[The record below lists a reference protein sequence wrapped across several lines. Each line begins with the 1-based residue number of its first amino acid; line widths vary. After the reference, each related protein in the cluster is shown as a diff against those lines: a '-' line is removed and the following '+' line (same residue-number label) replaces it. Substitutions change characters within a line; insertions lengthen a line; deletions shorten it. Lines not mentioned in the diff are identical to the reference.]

1 MTTVVRRRAELAGLS
16 PVEGRTAVVMTM
28 GALHDGHASLIHG
41 ARALAGAHGRVIV
54 TVFVNPRQFGAG
66 EDFARYPRTL
76 DSDVDLSA
84 AAGADIVFAPDV
96 DEVYPPADSAAA
108 AITLDPGPLGSELEG
123 AARPGHFAGM
133 LTVVAKLLHMT
144 RPDLA
149 LFGEKDYQQLV
160 LVRAMAEAL
169 DFPVEIVG
177 MPTVRES
184 DGLAM
189 SSRNRYLSPEARR
202 VAGEIPLALSEGQA
216 AGVHG
221 AQAVVDAVRRRLDD
235 ARKSTSVPVEIDYI
249 VVRSLDLGPAPEAGP
264 ARLIVTV
271 VVDGTRLLDNV
282 DVDLGPDDS
291 AVAR

>member
-1 MTTVVRRRAELAGLS
+1 MTTVIRRRAELVDLP
-16 PVEGRTAVVMTM
+16 PVDGPTAVVMTM
-28 GALHDGHASLIHG
+28 GALHDGHASLIRG
-41 ARALAGAHGRVIV
+41 ARALAGGNGRVIV

-66 EDFARYPRTL
+66 EDFASYPRTL
-76 DSDVDLSA
+76 ETDLDVSA

-96 DEVYPPADSAAA
+96 EEVYPPAESAAA

-133 LTVVAKLLHMT
+133 LTVVAKLLQMT

-160 LVRAMAEAL
+160 LVRAMVEAL

-177 MPTVRES
+177 MPTVREP

-202 VAGEIPLALSEGQA
+202 AAGQIPLAMRAGQES
-216 AGVHG
+216 GVHG
-221 AQAVVDAVRRRLDD
+221 AQAVIDAARRVLDD
-235 ARKSTSVPVEIDYI
+235 AQESASVPFAIDYA
-249 VVRSLDLGPAPEAGP
+249 VVRSLDLGPAPDFGP

-282 DVDLGPDDS
+282 DVHLGSDEM
-291 AVAR
+291 ACAL